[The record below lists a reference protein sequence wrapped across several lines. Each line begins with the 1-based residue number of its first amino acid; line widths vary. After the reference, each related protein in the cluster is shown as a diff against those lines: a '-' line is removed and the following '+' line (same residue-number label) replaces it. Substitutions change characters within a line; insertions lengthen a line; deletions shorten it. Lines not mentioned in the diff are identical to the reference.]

1 MKKLKKIL
9 LINWL
14 YYSKQLIDIGDI
26 NFLTGKTGAGKST
39 IIDALQ
45 IVLLGEL
52 NARNFN
58 KAANESS
65 QRTLDGY
72 LRADID
78 GTGEGTRRGRDFSS
92 YIACEFYDDWQGN
105 SFTIGIIFDCRN
117 DGSKQERFFIY
128 PGIIPDNC
136 FIINKVPMDIPALR
150 AYITGEY
157 KPYGKMYDSHK
168 DYKADVLSRWNV
180 HTEAVFR
187 MLKRAVSFK
196 PIVDIQSFL
205 TENICDTA
213 ERPNIEAMQQ
223 NIREYKRHEEIARRQ
238 EEQVEKLRD
247 IGLLYSELQRAVD
260 TYQQHSFL
268 ALWAQKEDLQ
278 EQITKLEKDREAN
291 QDKIVLLEAET
302 ESIRADINVKENKKD
317 ALTAECAKSEV
328 FQAENRLK
336 TEKQQMINE
345 RNKLAGNLRK
355 TAVDIRREAQVISS
369 LCQRLEELGAEEQ
382 LPEMSAVYHDISTAF
397 LPLADCC
404 DSSFSMP
411 TEVFS
416 NAYEK
421 TNLFSQALRD
431 ASYELGNLVAGIKRE
446 IGEKEVA
453 LSNLRKNVKDYPP
466 DLLSLKQRLA
476 DEVAKKTKRSADIFI
491 LADVL
496 EITDGQSSWRGAVE
510 GYLNTQ
516 KFYLL
521 VEPAAYEL
529 ALGIFNRIRS
539 EYPRQSFGLVD
550 VGKLRE
556 REHSEPWDDSLAKK
570 IATDNSLARDYI
582 DYLLGRVVCC
592 THVSQLRKHRTAI
605 TEEGMLYQGY
615 VARPIRKELMEDAFI
630 GRAAISIRA
639 TRLESE
645 LKSLRE
651 NLQALS
657 PLYAEIDKS
666 KNREFLFSMRFV
678 SDEITQRQRDY
689 LRGLEIVHD
698 LDRVEDELSH
708 LNLFWLDSKREEIRA
723 LEKDL
728 NGLRNQET
736 GCMSEIAVLK
746 DRIHDIEYEK
756 LPDLYQTMI
765 AREDKISE
773 QFTEQFVQATGIPR
787 YQTELKRL
795 KKAAVVA
802 KNFGDRLVQTENEQ
816 RAARE
821 SLFRARSAYVQ
832 AYQPCSFVVE
842 SPLNDEFAGELSV
855 LEESE
860 LPKYREKIREARESA
875 LEQFQNDFLY
885 KLQSSIEQVQDQ
897 VKNLNKALK
906 YAQFGTEQYQ
916 FRVDRDPDYAEYYD
930 MIMAPELKN
939 GEGGLFMLEFQNKY
953 SAVIE
958 DLFGKIADSDDTQL
972 NARRQSELQKNIERY
987 TDFRTYLKFDLET
1000 TDREG
1005 NKQLL
1010 SQTLNKKSGGETQT
1024 PFYIAV
1030 LASFAQL
1037 YQVNNRT
1044 PSMSNTVRLVIFDEA
1059 FNKMDSDR
1067 IVESVRLLRK
1077 MNLQAIVCTPPDK
1090 ISDIMPIADKTLL
1103 VHKEKNTM
1111 RVLPFAKE
1119 SADRWNSV

>member
-1 MKKLKKIL
+1 MKKLRKIL

-14 YYSKQLIDIGDI
+14 YYSKQLIEIGDI
-26 NFLTGKTGAGKST
+26 NFLTGKTGVGKST

-78 GTGEGTRRGRDFSS
+78 GTGEGTRRGKDFSS

-117 DGSKQERFFIY
+117 DGSRQERYFIY
-128 PGIIPDNC
+128 PGKIPDNC
-136 FIINKVPMDIPALR
+136 FIINKIPMDIPALR
-150 AYITGEY
+150 AFITGEY

-196 PIVDIQSFL
+196 PIVDIQSFI

-223 NIREYKRHEEIARRQ
+223 NIREYKRHEEIAKRQ
-238 EEQVEKLRD
+238 EEQVEKLRT
-247 IGLLYSELQRAVD
+247 IGVLYSDLQRAVN

-268 ALWAQKEDLQ
+268 SLWAQKEDLQ
-278 EQITKLEKDREAN
+278 EQITKLENDRETNKDRIA
-291 QDKIVLLEAET
+291 LLEEEI
-302 ESIRADINVKENKKD
+302 ESVRLEIDAKDNKRN
-317 ALTAECAKSEV
+317 ALHAECAKSEV

-336 TEKQQMINE
+336 TEKQHLISEQN
-345 RNKLAGNLRK
+345 RLAGNLRK
-355 TAVDIRREAQVISS
+355 TALDIRSEAQVISS
-369 LCQRLEELGAEEQ
+369 LCDRLEALGAEAHI
-382 LPEMSAVYHDISTAF
+382 PESASMIYDVRASF
-397 LPLADCC
+397 LPLSACSE
-404 DSSFSMP
+404 SSFSMT

-416 NAYEK
+416 KAYEK

-431 ASYELGNLVAGIKRE
+431 ASYKLGNLVAGIKRE
-446 IGEKEVA
+446 IGEKEAA
-453 LSNLRKNVKDYPP
+453 LSNLRKNVKDYPTG
-466 DLLSLKQRLA
+466 LLSLRQRLS
-476 DEVAKKTKRSADIFI
+476 DEVAKKARRPVNIFI

-496 EITDGQSSWRGAVE
+496 EIADGQNSWRGAVE

-521 VEPAAYEL
+521 VDPSVYDTTL
-529 ALGIFNRIRS
+529 NFFNQIKS
-539 EYPRQSFGLVD
+539 EYPQQSFGLVD

-556 REHSEPWDDSLAKK
+556 REHNEPWDDSLAKK
-570 IATDNSLARDYI
+570 IVTDNPLARDYV

-592 THVSQLRKHRTAI
+592 AHISQLRKYRTSI

-615 VARPIRKELMEDAFI
+615 VARPFRKALMEDAFI
-630 GRAAISIRA
+630 GRAAIGIRA
-639 TRLESE
+639 ARLEDELASLSE
-645 LKSLRE
+645 RLR
-651 NLQALS
+651 ALS
-657 PLYAEIDKS
+657 PLYTEIDKS

-678 SDEITQRQRDY
+678 SDEIAQRQSEY
-689 LRGLEIVHD
+689 LHGLEILQN
-698 LDRVEDELSH
+698 LDKVEDELSH
-708 LNLFWLDSKREEIRA
+708 LDLFWLDSKREEIKT
-723 LEKDL
+723 LEKEL
-728 NGLRNQET
+728 TGLRKQET
-736 GCMSEIAVLK
+736 GYEADIAVLK
-746 DRIHDIEYEK
+746 DRIHETEYEK
-756 LPDLYQTMI
+756 LPDLYQAMT
-765 AREDKISE
+765 AKEDQISE
-773 QFTEQFVQATGIPR
+773 QFTDQFVQATGIPR
-787 YQTELKRL
+787 YQAELERL
-795 KKAAVVA
+795 KKASVVA

-816 RAARE
+816 RTARD

-832 AYQPCSFVVE
+832 AYQPCSFAVD
-842 SPLNDEFAGELSV
+842 SPLNDEFAGELSI

-860 LPKYREKIREARESA
+860 LPKYREKIKEARESA

-958 DLFGKIADSDDTQL
+958 DLFGKIADSDDTQM

-1119 SADRWNSV
+1119 SADKWNGA